1 MIRRKANENI
11 ELSWDDH
18 NPELE
23 LVTLPNG
30 KKVRRRKDGKRVI
43 PRGPRSEG
51 TLDPA
56 KARAAYSKIMRLG
69 QIDHNKDNETIH
81 ALKQAFDI
89 LNGVGIELNI
99 SLSKNEISFS
109 ISPGVTEEIRSGANV
124 ARRMNTVAARK
135 NRLNKTAQM
144 DQMARRLSPAA
155 MKFYTLLKDELD
167 ELGGM
172 RPGAGAGVLF
182 QRAVVEAIQ
191 QSGGGITCER
201 LYNLYNKAQNVD
213 HSIAGAE
220 IDDEDYETE
229 EEVNGRMGWD

>member
-30 KKVRRRKDGKRVI
+30 KKVRRRKDGKRVV

-69 QIDHNKDNETIH
+69 
-81 ALKQAFDI
+81 
-89 LNGVGIELNI
+89 
-99 SLSKNEISFS
+99 
-109 ISPGVTEEIRSGANV
+109 
-124 ARRMNTVAARK
+124 
-135 NRLNKTAQM
+135 QM

>member
-1 MIRRKANENI
+1 MI
-11 ELSWDDH
+11 
-18 NPELE
+18 
-23 LVTLPNG
+23 
-30 KKVRRRKDGKRVI
+30 RRKDGKRVV

-69 QIDHNKDNETIH
+69 
-81 ALKQAFDI
+81 
-89 LNGVGIELNI
+89 
-99 SLSKNEISFS
+99 
-109 ISPGVTEEIRSGANV
+109 
-124 ARRMNTVAARK
+124 
-135 NRLNKTAQM
+135 QM

-167 ELGGM
+167 ELGGS
-172 RPGAGAGVLF
+172 GIDKGFGVVLDGVLF